1 MQKEYNT
8 QQGSWRDA
16 HTKIKEAPFAVL
28 FIHYP
33 PFHRHNCHFKS
44 VLLLLTS
51 KCQTGTNHYFAVF
64 DSLIRIFYVTCHFHI
79 MTFMGAILFLHGPYR
94 CTIFLLIGADIR
106 DLLKN
111 KKTEAG
117 ISGSSS
123 FLITSSQVSSYPIV
137 DNVNRFDES
146 FFCECI
152 QLTST
157 HLYFSLLNHGGAM
170 SSKAKILLVGK
181 KSIFLCFKPHL
192 NYSQLQVQKSSTML
206 PPGYF
211 SNRCRQTSMPKL

>member
-1 MQKEYNT
+1 MPNWCKSLFCCVWQSDTHFLCHLSFPHHDVYGSNT
-8 QQGSWRDA
+8 LSPR
-16 HTKIKEAPFAVL
+16 AVSVHYL
-28 FIHYP
+28 FVDRGWYQ
-33 PFHRHNCHFKS
+33 R
-44 VLLLLTS
+44 LTEE
-51 KCQTGTNHYFAVF
+51 Q
-64 DSLIRIFYVTCHFHI
+64 
-79 MTFMGAILFLHGPYR
+79 
-94 CTIFLLIGADIR
+94 
-106 DLLKN
+106 
-111 KKTEAG
+111 KTEAG
-117 ISGSSS
+117 ISGSFFS